1 MSTRYV
7 SVFSKKSLSA
17 QDIDLNNYYN
27 AIATHN
33 KVATAPFPLLHVDYR
48 LITTSDH
55 QIYFKPGLRAVG
67 IRAVG
72 LRAVGLRV

>member
-33 KVATAPFPLLHVDYR
+33 KVTTAPFPY
-48 LITTSDH
+48 
-55 QIYFKPGLRAVG
+55 YM
-67 IRAVG
+67 
-72 LRAVGLRV
+72 